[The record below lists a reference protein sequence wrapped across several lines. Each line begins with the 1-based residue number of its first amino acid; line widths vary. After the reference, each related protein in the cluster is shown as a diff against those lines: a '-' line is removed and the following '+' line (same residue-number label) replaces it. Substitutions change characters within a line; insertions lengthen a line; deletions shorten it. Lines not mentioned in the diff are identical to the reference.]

1 LIIRIECVR
10 RIDSGS
16 FSARWARRAMGAPV
30 KICCIVESRYSA
42 LYRSPSLHRSTSF
55 AALLSFETIPL
66 RTGSPC
72 PSTR

>member
-1 LIIRIECVR
+1 
-10 RIDSGS
+10 
-16 FSARWARRAMGAPV
+16 MGAPV